1 MRLVHNLA
9 NIIRP
14 VSFLD
19 CPGWDQDDQA
29 LAFSAF
35 RRSADYAEHNRYN
48 SGSLGISFEALT
60 QAFAAARLLDNPDS
74 EQARA
79 CFVAHFVPCRID
91 AEGFVTA
98 FCEPEV
104 EASSTPDEHS
114 TVPFV

>member
-14 VSFLD
+14 VSFSD

-48 SGSLGISFEALT
+48 SGNLGISFEALT
-60 QAFAAARLLDNPDS
+60 RIGRRPALFLKRILFHAASMQKDL
-74 EQARA
+74 
-79 CFVAHFVPCRID
+79 
-91 AEGFVTA
+91 
-98 FCEPEV
+98 
-104 EASSTPDEHS
+104 
-114 TVPFV
+114 

>member
-1 MRLVHNLA
+1 MHNLA

-14 VSFLD
+14 VSFSD

-60 QAFAAARLLDNPDS
+60 QADQKSVGEGKSVDIGGR
-74 EQARA
+74 
-79 CFVAHFVPCRID
+79 RIIKKKNK
-91 AEGFVTA
+91 
-98 FCEPEV
+98 
-104 EASSTPDEHS
+104 
-114 TVPFV
+114 